1 MPINKGYLTSD
12 TTKEG
17 DERFTAFYGVQPILK
32 YLDKNM
38 IIWCP
43 FDEEWSAFYKL
54 LTENGFTVIRSH
66 LKEGQDFFTYEP
78 PNHWDIIVS
87 NPPWSMKDKV
97 LERLYS
103 FSKPFAIL
111 LPMNSLQG
119 ISRYEFFK
127 RGIQMLAF
135 DRRISFHEAGN
146 FDTYTKG
153 APFASAYFCRDVLP
167 RDLIVEELVEYERAL
182 K

>member
-1 MPINKGYLTSD
+1 MPANVGWLTSD
-12 TTKEG
+12 TTKAG
-17 DERFTAFYGVQPILK
+17 DNLWTPFYAAEPIIK
-32 YLDKNM
+32 YLDKEQ

-43 FDEEWSAFYKL
+43 FDEKFSAFYQL
-54 LTENGFTVIRSH
+54 LTENGFTVTRSH
-66 LKEGQDFFTYEP
+66 LKEGQDFFEYEP
-78 PNHWDIIVS
+78 EHWDIIVS
-87 NPPWSMKDKV
+87 NPPFSLKNRV

-103 FSKPFAIL
+103 FNKPFSIL
-111 LPMNSLQG
+111 LPLNSLQG

-127 RGIQMLAF
+127 QSVQLLTF

-167 RDLIVEELVEYERAL
+167 RDLIVEELVEYERKL